1 MHKYKIGIVEL
12 RLLSL
17 VIILLCTLVKAIF
30 YYRIKSKKKKQFNS
44 FVKSFK
50 SWYLDHNFHDSD
62 LNISRQQFFYVSNI
76 VNIFWYL
83 SLVLLIVSTIMN
95 SNNPAINN

>member
-17 VIILLCTLVKAIF
+17 IIILLSTFIKAIF
-30 YYRIKSKKKKQFNS
+30 YIKIKSKKKKQFSS

-50 SWYLDHNFHDSD
+50 SWYLAHNFHDSD
-62 LNISRQQFFYVSNI
+62 TNISRQQFFYVSNI